1 MRVSFDAAITDE
13 HALRSLYRHVSRVA
27 RDKEIDHLDDG
38 ARDFLAATTFLV
50 VATSGGHGTD
60 ASPRGGP
67 AGFVTVLDDH
77 RLAFGDLSGNNR
89 VDSHTNL
96 ISQPEV
102 GVLFVVPGMDETL
115 RVNGRAT
122 LTTDPA
128 VLDATT
134 VDGRR
139 PHIAVG
145 VDVERCYIHC
155 GKALRRGG
163 LWEPS
168 TWLSAEAR
176 PRLRA
181 SSTTT
186 SSSTSSPP
194 SSRRAWRPTTRR
206 RSGSRAGSA
215 SASAHPTPEVGAPDR
230 ANERGRS
237 SSLSATPERDTADEE
252 GRDRSGRLSPARRG

>member
-1 MRVSFDAAITDE
+1 VSFDAAITDE
-13 HALRSLYRHVSRVA
+13 QVLRSLYRHVSRVA

-50 VATSGGHGTD
+50 LATSGGHGTD

-77 RLAFGDLSGNNR
+77 GLAFGDLSGNNR

-96 ISQPEV
+96 VSQPEV

-139 PHIAVG
+139 PHIAIG

-168 TWLSAEAR
+168 TWPSAEAR
-176 PRLRA
+176 PSAACILHDHLQLDVEP
-181 SSTTT
+181 SVLQT
-186 SSSTSSPP
+186 SLEADYEATLWQPGGVGRRTSD
-194 SSRRAWRPTTRR
+194 A
-206 RSGSRAGSA
+206 
-215 SASAHPTPEVGAPDR
+215 
-230 ANERGRS
+230 
-237 SSLSATPERDTADEE
+237 
-252 GRDRSGRLSPARRG
+252 